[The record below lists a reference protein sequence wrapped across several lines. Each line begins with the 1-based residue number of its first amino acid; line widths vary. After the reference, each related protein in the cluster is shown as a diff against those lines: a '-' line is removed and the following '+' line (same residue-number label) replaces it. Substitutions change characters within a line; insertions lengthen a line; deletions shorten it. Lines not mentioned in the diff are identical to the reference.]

1 MKVAL
6 TFYTILGAL
15 IFIFL
20 GLLIYTFINGE
31 LPGGYGRSRRSRRSR
46 SSRSSRSSESDKD
59 TSVDGG
65 F

>member
-6 TFYTILGAL
+6 TFFTILGAL

-31 LPGGYGRSRRSRRSR
+31 LPGGYGRR
-46 SSRSSRSSESDKD
+46 SSRMQQRQRQD
-59 TSVDGG
+59 
-65 F
+65 